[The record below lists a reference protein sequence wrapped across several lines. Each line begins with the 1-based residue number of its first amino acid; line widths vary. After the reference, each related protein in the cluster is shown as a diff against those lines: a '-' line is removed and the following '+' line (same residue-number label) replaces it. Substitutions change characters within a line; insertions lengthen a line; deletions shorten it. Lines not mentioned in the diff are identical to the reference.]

1 MAQKGINLMIYDF
14 KSEIV
19 KMLNDSILPISI
31 KRQIFEE
38 ILSNMQLAEEKV
50 IQEERAKYQ
59 EALKEDEKKKGEQNN
74 VYRNG

>member
-59 EALKEDEKKKGEQNN
+59 EALKEDEKKKG
-74 VYRNG
+74 GTK